1 MDAAQRKLRL
11 IAAASAAA
19 FVLVCALA
27 ALFAAPAIEAALQ
40 ARAGAALAA
49 AGIAGVTATLDG
61 RTATLD
67 GAVTDEAEK
76 AAAIAAVAA
85 VGGIAATID
94 RIRAGGPAEVPAL
107 YRFSATWDGR
117 ALTLTGHMP
126 SRDARAET
134 VTHARDM
141 LRRAEIADAI
151 DVAPGAPDEN
161 WQAIVAAG
169 LAAMKGLSSATMTLA
184 GPKMTFVGRSP
195 DADGRAE
202 AVRILESLPAPYVS
216 SIDIRIGPEP
226 VAAPPAPPY
235 RFGAAFDG
243 VSVALSGVLPS
254 AAAKAEI
261 AAALASALP
270 EAMLDDRTAIDPAAP
285 DGAYAD
291 AALLALGQF
300 ARLNAATLALDG
312 RRLTLAGIAAD
323 PAARDAAHDAF
334 ADLPAAY
341 EATLT
346 LGIAGEAAAAP
357 ETRGGAASPAA
368 ICQGDADAALAQG
381 GLVFA
386 SGSATL
392 PAAAGPLIARL
403 AEIAR
408 ACAGARF
415 QISGHTDSSGREA
428 ANLKLSQDR
437 ARAVAAALAE
447 AGIEAGR
454 LSAAGYG
461 SSRPIAA
468 EDSDAG
474 KARNRRIEVIVR
486 P

>member
-85 VGGIAATID
+85 VGGIAATVD

-261 AAALASALP
+261 AAALLAVGAAGAAAVGHGLAELLE
-270 EAMLDDRTAIDPAAP
+270 EAAHHLLGAGVAGGHLQFRLDAH
-285 DGAYAD
+285 AD
-291 AALLALGQF
+291 HRG
-300 ARLNAATLALDG
+300 RDALDEVGEADGLVGG
-312 RRLTLAGIAAD
+312 RDGSDRLAGGGRGGRGDGRICVDQAGA
-323 PAARDAAHDAF
+323 
-334 ADLPAAY
+334 
-341 EATLT
+341 E
-346 LGIAGEAAAAP
+346 GAGEHQSERGRAAEETAAAVA
-357 ETRGGAASPAA
+357 
-368 ICQGDADAALAQG
+368 
-381 GLVFA
+381 
-386 SGSATL
+386 
-392 PAAAGPLIARL
+392 
-403 AEIAR
+403 
-408 ACAGARF
+408 
-415 QISGHTDSSGREA
+415 
-428 ANLKLSQDR
+428 
-437 ARAVAAALAE
+437 ARAVP
-447 AGIEAGR
+447 GRAGR
-454 LSAAGYG
+454 FMRHQGGILRVGRSF
-461 SSRPIAA
+461 
-468 EDSDAG
+468 
-474 KARNRRIEVIVR
+474 RRFQHGTTR
-486 P
+486 LNSP